1 MMSKRKNFANL
12 LVIVIMLGAVLAS
25 HPTRAQ
31 QRHTITGTVTDG
43 TGQPVPGATVQL
55 KGTKAFAIVGAD
67 GKFNLEIPA
76 NSTANEIIVKS
87 LGFEP
92 YTQKIEEHPQ
102 IHLTTNSGVLGEVV
116 VVAYGTSQK
125 KLVTGSLSSVSG
137 TAIADKPVTS
147 PDKALQG
154 AVAGLQITSASGAP
168 GSATDV
174 RLRGIGSINASS
186 SPLWVID
193 GAIANSGDLTNQ
205 TTTANALSTLN
216 PDDIESITV
225 LKDASA
231 TTLYGSRAANGVI
244 LVTTKKGKAGKSQIN
259 FNGNWGA
266 NSNAYW
272 NKNNRPMTTP
282 EYMKAFSQAIINGGE
297 ATSEEEAKTVMVEDY
312 GLDSTVNT
320 IWKDQVYQTGKQSQY
335 NLSLSGG
342 NEKTQYYAS
351 GGYFNQEGATIASY
365 FKRYNGALSL
375 NSKVTDR
382 LSFSTNINGS
392 YADQRTPSNG
402 GYFANPAGVIYFALP
417 WYSPRNA
424 DGSFN
429 YGSKNDAG
437 GGNGNFPL
445 ITGDNFNP
453 LIIAAW
459 DKNSTKSANFR
470 GAVSGEYKILPNLKF
485 TSRFSGEYLYLH
497 EYKYYNPFYGDGYAA
512 ENPGRVDIYNT
523 RIFDWTFTNLLNY
536 HAKLDDNNDFTLDL
550 TLGQESY
557 KFNNSYDA
565 SSASGMP
572 LNLKLTNAINAAKP
586 LSFTSGNA
594 YNATSSYLSNGI
606 LSFRNKYVLTGSYRR
621 DGSSVFG
628 ANHRWGNFFSV
639 GASWNVNEE
648 EFLKNI
654 SWVNLVKLRASYG
667 ENGNSLGFGNYQA
680 IGTYGY
686 GYNYAGDV
694 GSAPTNVKNDDLT
707 WEKNKNFDIGV
718 DWALFDNR
726 LSGTFDYYHRS
737 TDNLLVTVPLSYTT
751 GYSGGELMNVGAM
764 SNHGIEFSI
773 SAIPVKTKDFTWNVS
788 FNIANN
794 HNRVNKLYG
803 GSPIASGVFMIAEGH
818 DVQEYYMRN
827 WKGVDQANGNPLWYT
842 NGADTATTS
851 TVSKVTKDF
860 TGKSASPKWFGGFSN
875 TFTYKAF
882 SLSGTLTYS
891 LGNYLYDGY
900 ATYYNSD
907 GAYYGSENQ
916 TNLQLQAWTPEHTN
930 TIVPK
935 ASTSNS
941 TSSYASSTRYLYKGD
956 YFRLRNV
963 QFTYT
968 LPSSLLSKLRVA
980 SAAVY
985 VSANNIWTFGT
996 DKYLPFDP
1004 EQGIKNTA
1012 SFNAPAV
1019 KTVLGGVKIGF

>member
-1 MMSKRKNFANL
+1 MSKRKNFASL
-12 LVIVIMLGAVLAS
+12 LAIAIMLGALCS
-25 HPTRAQ
+25 PNLTRAQ
-31 QRHTITGTVTDG
+31 QRRTITGTVTDA
-43 TGQPVPGATVQL
+43 TGQAVPGASVQL

-67 GKFNLEIPA
+67 GKFTLEIPN
-76 NSTANEIIVKS
+76 NSNADEIIVKS
-87 LGFEP
+87 IGFEP
-92 YTQKIEEHPQ
+92 TTQKAENNVQ
-102 IHLTTNSGVLGEVV
+102 IHLKASLGNLGEVV

-125 KLVTGSLSSVSG
+125 KLVTGSLATVSG
-137 TAIADKPVTS
+137 NEIADKPVTS

-168 GSATDV
+168 GSNTDV

-205 TTTANALSTLN
+205 TTTANALSSLN

-259 FNGNWGA
+259 FSGNWGA

-272 NKNNRPMTTP
+272 NENNRPMTTS
-282 EYMKAFSQAIINGGE
+282 EYMTAFSQALINGGD
-297 ATSEEEAKTVMVEDY
+297 ASTIDEAKDVMVNGY
-312 GLDSTVNT
+312 GVDSTVSTN
-320 IWKDQVYQTGKQSQY
+320 WKDLVYQTGKQSQY

-351 GGYFNQEGATIASY
+351 SGYFNQEGATIASY
-365 FKRYNGALSL
+365 FKRYNGALSV

-382 LSFSTNINGS
+382 LSFSTNINGTYS
-392 YADQRTPSNG
+392 NQRTPSNG

-417 WYSPRNA
+417 WYKARNA

-429 YGSKNDAG
+429 YGSADDAG

-445 ITGDNFNP
+445 IAGDNFNP

-459 DKNSTKSANFR
+459 NKNATKAVSFR

-485 TSRFSGEYLYLH
+485 TSRFSGEYLNLH
-497 EYKYYNPFYGDGYAA
+497 EYQYYNPFYGDGYAA
-512 ENPGRVDIYNT
+512 ENPGRVDLYNT
-523 RIFDWTFTNLLNY
+523 NIFDWTFTNLLNY
-536 HAKLDDNNDFTLDL
+536 HADVSSNKDFTIDL
-550 TLGQESY
+550 TVGQEAY

-572 LNLKLTNAINAAKP
+572 LNLKLTNAVNASNP
-586 LSFTSGNA
+586 LSVENGNA
-594 YNATSSYLSNGI
+594 FNATSSYLSNGVF
-606 LSFRNKYVLTGSYRR
+606 SYKNKYVFTASYRL

-639 GASWNVNEE
+639 GATWNINEE
-648 EFLKNI
+648 EFLQNQTWI
-654 SWVNLVKLRASYG
+654 SLLKLRASYG
-667 ENGNSLGFGNYQA
+667 QNGNSLGFGNYQS

-686 GYNYAGDV
+686 GYNYAGAV

-707 WEKNKNFDIGV
+707 WEKNKNADIGV
-718 DWALFDNR
+718 DWAFFDNR
-726 LSGTFDYYHRS
+726 LSGTIDVYSRK
-737 TDNLLVTVPLSYTT
+737 TANLLVTVPLSYTT

-764 SNHGIEFSI
+764 SNRGIEFSI
-773 SAIPVKTKDFTWNVS
+773 SGTPVKTKDFSWNIS
-788 FNIANN
+788 FNIATNR
-794 HNRVNKLYG
+794 NRVNKLYG

-827 WKGVDQANGNPLWYT
+827 WAGVDQANGNPLWYT

-851 TVSKVTKDF
+851 TISKVSKDF
-860 TGKSASPKWFGGFSN
+860 TGKSASPKWFGGFTN
-875 TFTYKAF
+875 TFTYKQF
-882 SLSGTLTYS
+882 TLSGTFTYNF
-891 LGNYLYDGY
+891 GNYLFDNY
-900 ATYYNSD
+900 ASYYNSD

-916 TNLQLQAWTPEHTN
+916 SNLQLQAWTPEHTN
-930 TIVPK
+930 AIVPK
-935 ASTSNS
+935 LSSTNS
-941 TSSYASSTRYLYKGD
+941 TSSYATSTRYLYKGN
-956 YFRLRNV
+956 YIRLRNV
-963 QFTYT
+963 QFTYS
-968 LPSSLLSKLRVA
+968 LPSSLMNKLRIANA
-980 SAAVY
+980 SVY
-985 VSANNIWTFGT
+985 VSASNFWTFGT

-1012 SFNAPAV
+1012 NFNAPAV
-1019 KTVLGGVKIGF
+1019 KTVLGGVRIGF